1 MHNQT
6 LKDYSTQLGELIDKL
21 LDELRQANLGKDEV
35 LKIVKTCNKPEDRTT
50 IISWFSNTRDK
61 AVETRNMLAASVF
74 VLFIG
79 IMGMIGSANGIPP
92 GDIGLSAV
100 VSSAALLTCCI
111 LSVFYFHQKAA
122 SIDRKLER
130 VLPALDS
137 YWSQRESI
145 LVLADN
151 RISANSYCHDCLH
164 RTS

>member
-21 LDELRQANLGKDEV
+21 LDELRQANLGKD
-35 LKIVKTCNKPEDRTT
+35 
-50 IISWFSNTRDK
+50 DK

-100 VSSAALLTCCI
+100 TSSAALLTCCI
-111 LSVFYFHQKAA
+111 LSVFYYHRKAA

-145 LVLADN
+145 LVLADS